1 MGKLHLFA
9 DHPKFSGSQLR
20 IQSVLDQVAEI
31 IRPLPCREQFGPV
44 MSAAR
49 DGVLAETA
57 SDLYFYLYGA
67 IHACDLDEESWALL
81 DEQLDRLRS

>member
-1 MGKLHLFA
+1 M
-9 DHPKFSGSQLR
+9 
-20 IQSVLDQVAEI
+20 
-31 IRPLPCREQFGPV
+31 RPLPCHEQFRPV

-57 SDLYFYLYGA
+57 SELYFYLYGA
-67 IHACDLDEESWALL
+67 IHACDLDEESWSLL